1 MKFDIDQ
8 NIKMMK
14 SELLFFALVIVCLSC
29 GNDDTPTADDC
40 AGQVCMAVVGA
51 NETATTVPS
60 EIHGTFN
67 MELSFAES
75 DSPVALGTKVT
86 FTISANKLVVAYEG
100 EDCFSI
106 ENPVARFGATN
117 NYTFKAACIGDIA
130 FNISQNTDGSLNE
143 VNLELASGPGF
154 YGQFTLVD

>member
-1 MKFDIDQ
+1 
-8 NIKMMK
+8 MK
-14 SELLFFALVIVCLSC
+14 SKLLFFALVIVCLSC
-29 GNDDTPTADDC
+29 GNDDAPTADDC
-40 AGQVCMAVVGA
+40 AGQVCVAVVGA

-60 EIHGTFN
+60 AIHGSFN
-67 MELSFAES
+67 MELTFAES

-106 ENPVARFGATN
+106 ENPVARFGATSG

-130 FNISQNTDGSLNE
+130 FNISQNSDGTLNE

-154 YGQFTLVD
+154 YGQFTPVN